1 VLDWFHH
8 DPPVGFPYESAGGF
22 SCPYYL
28 ERGDTGLT
36 VTVYTTDGC
45 VQCDL
50 SKKLLQ
56 REGITYREFRVDED
70 DQALNFVKGMGY
82 LAAPVIVV
90 GFEDGHPLSGDHW
103 AGFNPEKIKALRGRM
118 EAKS

>member
-1 VLDWFHH
+1 M
-8 DPPVGFPYESAGGF
+8 
-22 SCPYYL
+22 
-28 ERGDTGLT
+28 T
-36 VTVYTTDGC
+36 VTLYSKADC
-45 VQCDL
+45 QSCRL
-50 SKKLLQ
+50 SKLLLE

-70 DQALNFVKGMGY
+70 EQALSFVKGMGY

>member
-1 VLDWFHH
+1 MIVSL
-8 DPPVGFPYESAGGF
+8 
-22 SCPYYL
+22 
-28 ERGDTGLT
+28 
-36 VTVYTTDGC
+36 YTAKGC

-70 DQALNFVKGMGY
+70 DQALNFVKSMGY

>member
-1 VLDWFHH
+1 M
-8 DPPVGFPYESAGGF
+8 
-22 SCPYYL
+22 
-28 ERGDTGLT
+28 T
-36 VTVYTTDGC
+36 VTLYSKSGC

-56 REGITYREFRVDED
+56 HEGITYREFRVDED
-70 DQALNFVKGMGY
+70 DQALSFVKGMGY